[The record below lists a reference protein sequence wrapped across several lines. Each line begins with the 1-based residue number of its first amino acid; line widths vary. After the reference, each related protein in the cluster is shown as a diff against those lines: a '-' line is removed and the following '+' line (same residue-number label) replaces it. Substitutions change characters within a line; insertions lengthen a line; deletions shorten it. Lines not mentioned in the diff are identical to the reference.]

1 MSNVTIYHNPRCSTS
16 RNTLALIE
24 EKGITPTIVEYLKH
38 PLTKV
43 QIQDILK
50 RSGLTAKELIRQKEA
65 LFTELNLD
73 KEGATEEQL
82 IDAMVAHP
90 VLVNRPIVITPKGV
104 RLCRPIE
111 VVNEIL

>member
-16 RNTLALIE
+16 RKTLALIE
-24 EKGITPTIVEYLKH
+24 EKGITPTIVDYLKH
-38 PLTKV
+38 PLTKA

-50 RSGLTAKELIRQKEA
+50 HSGLTAKELIRQKET

-73 KEGATEEQL
+73 QEGTTEEQL

-90 VLVNRPIVITPKGV
+90 ILVNRPIVITPKGA